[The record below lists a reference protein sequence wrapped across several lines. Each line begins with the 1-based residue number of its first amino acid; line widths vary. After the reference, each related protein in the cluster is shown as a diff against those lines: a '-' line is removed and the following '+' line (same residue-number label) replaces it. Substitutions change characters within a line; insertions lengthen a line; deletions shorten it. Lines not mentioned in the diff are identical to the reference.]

1 MGEALQD
8 RLRECVTLEGVWRK
22 HGRIREFVRSDL
34 VPKALHEPIVIGMIE
49 FLVEN
54 PIVLVPLLLIIAV
67 FLFAVIKKL
76 LKLLAIA
83 TIAGVLYVLLVDYF
97 G

>member
-1 MGEALQD
+1 M
-8 RLRECVTLEGVWRK
+8 
-22 HGRIREFVRSDL
+22 
-34 VPKALHEPIVIGMIE
+34 IGMIE

-83 TIAGVLYVLLVDYF
+83 TIAGVLYVLLVNYL

>member
-1 MGEALQD
+1 M
-8 RLRECVTLEGVWRK
+8 
-22 HGRIREFVRSDL
+22 
-34 VPKALHEPIVIGMIE
+34 IGIIE

-54 PIVLVPLLLIIAV
+54 PILLIPLLLIVAV
-67 FLFAVIKKL
+67 VLFAVIKKL

-83 TIAGVLYVLLVDYF
+83 TITGVLYVLLVDYF

>member
-1 MGEALQD
+1 M
-8 RLRECVTLEGVWRK
+8 
-22 HGRIREFVRSDL
+22 
-34 VPKALHEPIVIGMIE
+34 IGTIE

-67 FLFAVIKKL
+67 FLFAVIKKF

-83 TIAGVLYVLLVDYF
+83 TIAGVLYILLVDYF

>member
-1 MGEALQD
+1 M
-8 RLRECVTLEGVWRK
+8 
-22 HGRIREFVRSDL
+22 
-34 VPKALHEPIVIGMIE
+34 IGMIE

-54 PIVLVPLLLIIAV
+54 PMVLVPLLLIIAV

-83 TIAGVLYVLLVDYF
+83 TIAGVLYVLLVDYL

>member
-1 MGEALQD
+1 M
-8 RLRECVTLEGVWRK
+8 
-22 HGRIREFVRSDL
+22 
-34 VPKALHEPIVIGMIE
+34 IGMIE

-97 G
+97 GWL

>member
-1 MGEALQD
+1 M
-8 RLRECVTLEGVWRK
+8 
-22 HGRIREFVRSDL
+22 
-34 VPKALHEPIVIGMIE
+34 IGIIE

-54 PIVLVPLLLIIAV
+54 PILLIPLLLIVAV
-67 FLFAVIKKL
+67 VLFAVIKKL

-83 TIAGVLYVLLVDYF
+83 TIAGALYVLLVDYL

>member
-1 MGEALQD
+1 
-8 RLRECVTLEGVWRK
+8 
-22 HGRIREFVRSDL
+22 
-34 VPKALHEPIVIGMIE
+34 MIE

-67 FLFAVIKKL
+67 FLFAMIKKF

-83 TIAGVLYVLLVDYF
+83 TIAGVLYILLVDYF

>member
-1 MGEALQD
+1 M
-8 RLRECVTLEGVWRK
+8 
-22 HGRIREFVRSDL
+22 
-34 VPKALHEPIVIGMIE
+34 IGMIE
-49 FLVEN
+49 FLAEN

-83 TIAGVLYVLLVDYF
+83 TIAGVLYVLLVDYL

>member
-1 MGEALQD
+1 M
-8 RLRECVTLEGVWRK
+8 
-22 HGRIREFVRSDL
+22 
-34 VPKALHEPIVIGMIE
+34 IGMIE

-67 FLFAVIKKL
+67 FLFAVIKKF

-83 TIAGVLYVLLVDYF
+83 TIAGVLYILLVDYL

>member
-1 MGEALQD
+1 M
-8 RLRECVTLEGVWRK
+8 
-22 HGRIREFVRSDL
+22 
-34 VPKALHEPIVIGMIE
+34 IGSIE

-54 PIVLVPLLLIIAV
+54 PILLIPLLLIVAV
-67 FLFAVIKKL
+67 VLFAVIKKL

-83 TIAGVLYVLLVDYF
+83 TIAGALYVLLVDYL

>member
-1 MGEALQD
+1 M
-8 RLRECVTLEGVWRK
+8 
-22 HGRIREFVRSDL
+22 
-34 VPKALHEPIVIGMIE
+34 IGIID

-54 PIVLVPLLLIIAV
+54 PILLVALLLIVAV
-67 FLFAVIKKL
+67 FLFAVIKRL

-83 TIAGVLYVLLVDYF
+83 TIAGVLYVLLVNYV

>member
-1 MGEALQD
+1 M
-8 RLRECVTLEGVWRK
+8 
-22 HGRIREFVRSDL
+22 
-34 VPKALHEPIVIGMIE
+34 IGMIE

-83 TIAGVLYVLLVDYF
+83 TIAGVLYILLVDYL

>member
-1 MGEALQD
+1 MIE
-8 RLRECVTLEGVWRK
+8 
-22 HGRIREFVRSDL
+22 I
-34 VPKALHEPIVIGMIE
+34 IE

-54 PIVLVPLLLIIAV
+54 PILLIPLLLIVAV
-67 FLFAVIKKL
+67 VLFAVIKKL

-83 TIAGVLYVLLVDYF
+83 TIAGALYVLLVDYL

>member
-1 MGEALQD
+1 M
-8 RLRECVTLEGVWRK
+8 
-22 HGRIREFVRSDL
+22 
-34 VPKALHEPIVIGMIE
+34 IGMSE

-83 TIAGVLYVLLVDYF
+83 TIAGVLYILLVDYL

>member
-1 MGEALQD
+1 M
-8 RLRECVTLEGVWRK
+8 
-22 HGRIREFVRSDL
+22 
-34 VPKALHEPIVIGMIE
+34 IGMIE

-67 FLFAVIKKL
+67 FLFAVIKKF

-83 TIAGVLYVLLVDYF
+83 TIAGVLYILLVDYF

>member
-1 MGEALQD
+1 M
-8 RLRECVTLEGVWRK
+8 
-22 HGRIREFVRSDL
+22 
-34 VPKALHEPIVIGMIE
+34 IGIIE

-54 PIVLVPLLLIIAV
+54 PILLGALLLIVAV

-83 TIAGVLYVLLVDYF
+83 TIAGILYVLLVNYV

>member
-1 MGEALQD
+1 M
-8 RLRECVTLEGVWRK
+8 
-22 HGRIREFVRSDL
+22 
-34 VPKALHEPIVIGMIE
+34 IGMIE

-83 TIAGVLYVLLVDYF
+83 TIAGVLYVLLGDYL

>member
-1 MGEALQD
+1 
-8 RLRECVTLEGVWRK
+8 
-22 HGRIREFVRSDL
+22 
-34 VPKALHEPIVIGMIE
+34 VIGIIE
-49 FLVEN
+49 FLVGN
-54 PIVLVPLLLIIAV
+54 PILLAALLLIVAV

-83 TIAGVLYVLLVDYF
+83 TIAGILYVLLVNYV

>member
-1 MGEALQD
+1 M
-8 RLRECVTLEGVWRK
+8 
-22 HGRIREFVRSDL
+22 
-34 VPKALHEPIVIGMIE
+34 IGMIE

-67 FLFAVIKKL
+67 FLFAVIKKF

-83 TIAGVLYVLLVDYF
+83 TSAGVLYILLVDYF

>member
-1 MGEALQD
+1 M
-8 RLRECVTLEGVWRK
+8 
-22 HGRIREFVRSDL
+22 
-34 VPKALHEPIVIGMIE
+34 IGIID

-54 PIVLVPLLLIIAV
+54 PILLVPLLLIVAV

>member
-1 MGEALQD
+1 M
-8 RLRECVTLEGVWRK
+8 
-22 HGRIREFVRSDL
+22 
-34 VPKALHEPIVIGMIE
+34 IGIIE

-54 PIVLVPLLLIIAV
+54 PILLVALLLIVAV

-83 TIAGVLYVLLVDYF
+83 TIAGILYVLLVNYVGSRLGLRQLDIVSDQKVSNLVTLNPSLQYF
-97 G
+97 GLN

>member
-1 MGEALQD
+1 M
-8 RLRECVTLEGVWRK
+8 
-22 HGRIREFVRSDL
+22 
-34 VPKALHEPIVIGMIE
+34 IGIID

-54 PIVLVPLLLIIAV
+54 PILLVALLLIGAV
-67 FLFAVIKKL
+67 FLFAVIKRL

-83 TIAGVLYVLLVDYF
+83 TIAGVLYVLLVNYV

>member
-1 MGEALQD
+1 M
-8 RLRECVTLEGVWRK
+8 
-22 HGRIREFVRSDL
+22 
-34 VPKALHEPIVIGMIE
+34 IGTIE

-83 TIAGVLYVLLVDYF
+83 TIAGVLYILLVDYL

>member
-1 MGEALQD
+1 M
-8 RLRECVTLEGVWRK
+8 
-22 HGRIREFVRSDL
+22 
-34 VPKALHEPIVIGMIE
+34 IGIIE

-54 PIVLVPLLLIIAV
+54 PILLIPLLLIVAV
-67 FLFAVIKKL
+67 LLFAVIKKL

-83 TIAGVLYVLLVDYF
+83 TIAGALYVLLVDYL

>member
-1 MGEALQD
+1 M
-8 RLRECVTLEGVWRK
+8 
-22 HGRIREFVRSDL
+22 
-34 VPKALHEPIVIGMIE
+34 IGIID

-54 PIVLVPLLLIIAV
+54 PILLVALLLIVAV
-67 FLFAVIKKL
+67 FLFAVIKRL

-83 TIAGVLYVLLVDYF
+83 TIAGILYVLLVNYV

>member
-1 MGEALQD
+1 
-8 RLRECVTLEGVWRK
+8 
-22 HGRIREFVRSDL
+22 
-34 VPKALHEPIVIGMIE
+34 VIGIIE

-54 PIVLVPLLLIIAV
+54 PILLIPLLLIVAV
-67 FLFAVIKKL
+67 VLFAVIKKL

-83 TIAGVLYVLLVDYF
+83 TIAGALYVLLVDYL

>member
-1 MGEALQD
+1 M
-8 RLRECVTLEGVWRK
+8 
-22 HGRIREFVRSDL
+22 
-34 VPKALHEPIVIGMIE
+34 IGMIE

-67 FLFAVIKKL
+67 FLFAVIKRL

-83 TIAGVLYVLLVDYF
+83 TIAGVLYVLLVNYV

>member
-1 MGEALQD
+1 M
-8 RLRECVTLEGVWRK
+8 
-22 HGRIREFVRSDL
+22 
-34 VPKALHEPIVIGMIE
+34 IGIIE

-54 PIVLVPLLLIIAV
+54 PILLIPLLLIVAV
-67 FLFAVIKKL
+67 ILFAVIKKL

-83 TIAGVLYVLLVDYF
+83 TIAGALYVLLVDYL